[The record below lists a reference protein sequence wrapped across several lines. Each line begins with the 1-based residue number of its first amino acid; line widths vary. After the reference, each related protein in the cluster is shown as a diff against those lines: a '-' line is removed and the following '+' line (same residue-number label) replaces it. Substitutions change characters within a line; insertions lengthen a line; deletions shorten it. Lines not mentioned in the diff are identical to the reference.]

1 MNVKDLKMEK
11 DIILNKSD
19 ALIVV
24 DMQYDFIPG
33 GSLAVEEGDQII
45 DDINK
50 AIEIFK
56 NNNAKIVLTQDWHPK
71 EHLSFASNHPGK
83 NPGDE
88 YSSEDGAIG
97 PVLWPDHCVQGTKGA
112 ELHKDLNTIPACVII
127 RKGMNPKVDSYSAF
141 IENDKKTETGLAG
154 YLKSLNIKRIFICG
168 LATDYCCLATAMDG
182 LSFGFEVIF
191 LAELTKGVDLPPG
204 NVSKALETMESKGIK
219 FANLSSFKS

>member
-1 MNVKDLKMEK
+1 MNVKDLKIEK

-88 YSSEDGAIG
+88 YTSEDGAIG

-112 ELHKDLNTIPACVII
+112 ELHKDLNTIPASVII

-168 LATDYCCLATAMDG
+168 LATDYCCFATAMDG

-219 FANLSSFKS
+219 FANLRSFK